1 MSYCRN
7 PQYIYP
13 RDEGIW
19 FNGKLISDDEINTF
33 VYVLLFKNR
42 RSELK
47 ERLIKGKKEYLN
59 QTKLVNKDTGE
70 DYNSCINKAYKIDKN
85 NLPSLLDFIDVP
97 MSHND
102 PDYKLSLDYIK
113 MNEDDLIKELM
124 K

>member
-47 ERLIKGKKEYLN
+47 ERLIKEGAFIPYIE
-59 QTKLVNKDTGE
+59 T
-70 DYNSCINKAYKIDKN
+70 SPSAYKKK
-85 NLPSLLDFIDVP
+85 PKKKK
-97 MSHND
+97 
-102 PDYKLSLDYIK
+102 Y
-113 MNEDDLIKELM
+113 
-124 K
+124 